1 MSLVAIGGNSRNVGK
16 TGLAVSLIEAM
27 REYRW
32 TAVKITQFG
41 HGVCSRNGRPCGC
54 AVEDPQCPYEITVED
69 GLVPSTDTARM
80 LRAGAE
86 EVLWVRVAL
95 GQLATAVPTLRGR
108 LAGRS
113 NVLIESNGIVAYW
126 QPDVYLSVLQFDVSD
141 CKASFRQLARRA
153 DAFVLPRSARREPAW
168 PGFDPGLVD
177 STPGFEVESPA
188 FCTPPLVDFVKARL
202 GRANPGPKGEI
213 RAATV

>member
-16 TGLAVSLIEAM
+16 TGLAVSLIEAT

-54 AVEDPQCPYEITVED
+54 AVEDPQCPYEITAED

-86 EVLWVRVAL
+86 EVLWARVAL
-95 GQLATAVPTLRGR
+95 GKLAMAAPALRDR
-108 LAGRS
+108 LEGRS

-126 QPDVYLSVLQFDVSD
+126 QPDVYLAVLQFDVSD
-141 CKASFRQLARRA
+141 CKASFRQLAGRA

-168 PGFDPGLVD
+168 AGFDPGLVG
-177 STPGFEVESPA
+177 STPGFEVESPT
-188 FCTPPLVDFVKARL
+188 FCTPSLVEFVKARL
-202 GRANPGPKGEI
+202 GGAGPGPNGEI
-213 RAATV
+213 GAATF

>member
-1 MSLVAIGGNSRNVGK
+1 MNLVAIGGNSRNVGK
-16 TGLAVSLIEAM
+16 TGLAVSLIEAT

-54 AVEDPQCPYEITVED
+54 AVEDPQCPYEITVEE

-86 EVLWVRVAL
+86 EVLWARVAL
-95 GQLATAVPTLRGR
+95 GQLATAAPALRDRLEGR
-108 LAGRS
+108 L
-113 NVLIESNGIVAYW
+113 NVLIESNGIVAHW
-126 QPDVYLSVLQFDVSD
+126 QPDVYLAVLQFDVSD

-153 DAFVLPRSARREPAW
+153 DAFVLPRSARGAPTW
-168 PGFDPGLVD
+168 PGFDPGLVG
-177 STPGFEVESPA
+177 STPGFEVESPT
-188 FCTPPLVDFVKARL
+188 FCTPPLVEFVKARL
-202 GRANPGPKGEI
+202 GGAGSGPQRE
-213 RAATV
+213 V